1 MTIASCESGDFM
13 RADGE
18 YEQNTS
24 ESNQTQVHPDVVAY
38 VASHMPDQDD
48 LIDVAELFKAFGDL
62 TRAKII
68 CALAQSEMCV
78 SDLSVL
84 LEMNQS
90 AVSHQLRMLKQVR
103 LVKTR
108 RDGKVRYYSLADE
121 HIQKMFQVAFE
132 HIMED

>member
-13 RADGE
+13 RANGE

-121 HIQKMFQVAFE
+121 HIPENVPGSL
-132 HIMED
+132 

>member
-1 MTIASCESGDFM
+1 MGMC
-13 RADGE
+13 
-18 YEQNTS
+18 
-24 ESNQTQVHPDVVAY
+24 
-38 VASHMPDQDD
+38 DQRS
-48 LIDVAELFKAFGDL
+48 V
-62 TRAKII
+62 
-68 CALAQSEMCV
+68 CA
-78 SDLSVL
+78 

>member
-13 RADGE
+13 RANGE

-62 TRAKII
+62 TREQRLSAPWLSLRCASAI
-68 CALAQSEMCV
+68 CLCS
-78 SDLSVL
+78 
-84 LEMNQS
+84 
-90 AVSHQLRMLKQVR
+90 LR
-103 LVKTR
+103 
-108 RDGKVRYYSLADE
+108 
-121 HIQKMFQVAFE
+121 
-132 HIMED
+132 

>member
-13 RADGE
+13 RANGE

-108 RDGKVRYYSLADE
+108 RDGKGRYYSLADE

>member
-13 RADGE
+13 RANGE
-18 YEQNTS
+18 YEQKTS

-78 SDLSVL
+78 SDLISCACSSRCVW
-84 LEMNQS
+84 
-90 AVSHQLRMLKQVR
+90 
-103 LVKTR
+103 
-108 RDGKVRYYSLADE
+108 
-121 HIQKMFQVAFE
+121 
-132 HIMED
+132 

>member
-1 MTIASCESGDFM
+1 MKVVMKMKTNESYDLNINESG
-13 RADGE
+13 
-18 YEQNTS
+18 
-24 ESNQTQVHPDVVAY
+24 QTQVHPDVVEY
-38 VASHMPDQDD
+38 VASHMPDLDD

-78 SDLSVL
+78 SDLAVL

-121 HIQKMFQVAFE
+121 HIQKLFQVAFE

>member
-1 MTIASCESGDFM
+1 MQAKE
-13 RADGE
+13 E
-18 YEQNTS
+18 YEQNGQ
-24 ESNQTQVHPDVVAY
+24 NVQDNGQTQVHPDVVEY
-38 VASHMPDQDD
+38 VASKMPDMDD
-48 LIDVAELFKAFGDL
+48 LFDVAELFKAFGDL

-68 CALAQSEMCV
+68 CALTQSEMCV
-78 SDLSVL
+78 SDLAVL

-121 HIQKMFQVAFE
+121 HIQKLFQVAFE
-132 HIMED
+132 HILEE

>member
-13 RADGE
+13 RANGE

-121 HIQKMFQVAFE
+121 RIQKMFQVAFE

>member
-13 RADGE
+13 RANGE

-90 AVSHQLRMLKQVR
+90 AVSHQLRILKDGRVI
-103 LVKTR
+103 KAR
-108 RDGKVRYYSLADE
+108 RSGHSE
-121 HIQKMFQVAFE
+121 GTP
-132 HIMED
+132 

>member
-13 RADGE
+13 RANGE

-38 VASHMPDQDD
+38 VASHMP
-48 LIDVAELFKAFGDL
+48 
-62 TRAKII
+62 
-68 CALAQSEMCV
+68 
-78 SDLSVL
+78 
-84 LEMNQS
+84 
-90 AVSHQLRMLKQVR
+90 HQLRMLKQVR